1 MLSGLLSPRLNLF
14 LFLYC
19 LLVLLHLRFEL
30 LLAPFSDA
38 VSYRELDD
46 EYDIDE
52 HQHAYEDECEYLDP
66 FQLLFTKGIGYAL
79 GEHDACE

>member
-1 MLSGLLSPRLNLF
+1 M
-14 LFLYC
+14 
-19 LLVLLHLRFEL
+19 LLHLRFEFL
-30 LLAPFSDA
+30 PAPFSDA

-66 FQLLFTKGIGYAL
+66 LQLLFTKRIGYAL
-79 GEHDACE
+79 GEHNACK